1 MTNPVADAVYMAVV
15 MNRLLKDIKMQRVTT
30 IYGAR
35 RAQGPVLSYHGQDA
49 DPLELLK
56 RQLISEHL
64 AAVRDAELVQ
74 RLRRAAEESA
84 SIAWATTYPLLTLPE
99 LLREKAAEAVR
110 QHEHQA
116 KLRTSGG
123 SSVGLAA

>member
-1 MTNPVADAVYMAVV
+1 
-15 MNRLLKDIKMQRVTT
+15 MNRLLKDAKMQRVTT
-30 IYGAR
+30 IHGAR
-35 RAQGPVLSYHGQDA
+35 RAPGAVLSYHGQDA

-64 AAVRDAELVQ
+64 AAVQDEELAQ

-99 LLREKAAEAVR
+99 LLREKAMEAMR
-110 QHEHQA
+110 QHERQA
-116 KLRTSGG
+116 KLRASGR
-123 SSVGLAA
+123 SSVSMAA

>member
-1 MTNPVADAVYMAVV
+1 
-15 MNRLLKDIKMQRVTT
+15 MQWVTGNH
-30 IYGAR
+30 GAR
-35 RAQGPVLSYHGQDA
+35 RAPVAVLGYHGQDA

-64 AAVRDAELVQ
+64 AKTQDSELAQ

-99 LLREKAAEAVR
+99 LLREKVSEAVR
-110 QHEHQA
+110 QHERQTR
-116 KLRTSGG
+116 LRTQGRSAV
-123 SSVGLAA
+123 SMAA

>member
-1 MTNPVADAVYMAVV
+1 
-15 MNRLLKDIKMQRVTT
+15 MNRSLKDITMQRVTT
-30 IYGAR
+30 IHGAR
-35 RAQGPVLSYHGQDA
+35 RAKGPVLSYHGQDA

-64 AAVRDAELVQ
+64 AAVQDRDLAQ

-99 LLREKAAEAVR
+99 LLREKALEAMR
-110 QHEHQA
+110 QHEHQS
-116 KLRTSGG
+116 KLRVPARA
-123 SSVGLAA
+123 SVSMAA